1 MSDTVIGPRTL
12 IRGRILGED
21 PVVVEGRVE
30 GTIRPDAPVRIEAE
44 GRASREVQGT
54 EVRVLGIVE
63 GTVTGTRRV
72 EILAGAQMLG
82 DVKTPRILIS
92 EGAVFRGR
100 VEMDFQER

>member
-1 MSDTVIGPRTL
+1 MSDTVIGSRTL
-12 IRGRILGED
+12 VRGRILGED

-30 GTIRPDAPVRIEAE
+30 GTIRPDAPVRIEAS
-44 GRASREVQGT
+44 GRVSREVQGT